1 MDYKSVSAEVR
12 LLAVDYEDSAAAIE
26 ARIPEWED
34 PEIAA
39 RAQRRVES
47 IRWMGRCL
55 GVAATTLEFEGNC
68 HEAQGMEGAK
78 GAR

>member
-1 MDYKSVSAEVR
+1 MDYKSVSAELR

-26 ARIPEWED
+26 ARIPEWDD
-34 PEIAA
+34 PTIAA
-39 RAQRRVES
+39 RAQRRAES

-68 HEAQGMEGAK
+68 HEAHDREVTE
-78 GAR
+78 

>member
-1 MDYKSVSAEVR
+1 MDYKS
-12 LLAVDYEDSAAAIE
+12 
-26 ARIPEWED
+26 WED

-68 HEAQGMEGAK
+68 HEAQDREGAK